1 MKVNPYLFFEGN
13 CSEAFQLYAKVLG
26 GTIEAM
32 MPHAG
37 TPAEQHV
44 PADWAGQDHPRKV
57 W

>member
-13 CSEAFQLYAKVLG
+13 CKEAFQLYAKVLG

-32 MPHAG
+32 MPHGG

-44 PADWAGQDHPRKV
+44 PQTGRTRSSTQV